1 MNAAPRADPL
11 ETFRTAYRRNDMP
24 VMPVAASYSE
34 MTTQPVPRHQ
44 TFEKIAALQANVER
58 VIRGKSEVVQF
69 CIAALLAKGHILLE
83 DVPGVGKTT
92 LAHALARSLSLSFQR
107 IQFTSDLLPADIVGV
122 TIYNQDAQE
131 FEFISGPVFTNIL
144 LADEINRATP
154 KSQSAL
160 LEAMS
165 EGMISVEKKRLP
177 LPDPFLVLATQN
189 PIEHV
194 GTYPLPES
202 QLDRFLMKLTIGYPN
217 TIDEKKLL
225 RSGGAHDALEHL
237 EPVLEAQEVRDLQ
250 EQVSTIHVNES
261 LIDYLMTIV
270 HTTRSHQEAALG
282 VSTRGALTYFKA
294 CQALAMVNGRDFVIP
309 EDVKRLAGPV
319 LSHRIVMKDRR
330 LLRGEITPEYRFI
343 QRIVSEIPVPR

>member
-1 MNAAPRADPL
+1 MAREPIAVNR
-11 ETFRTAYRRNDMP
+11 
-24 VMPVAASYSE
+24 
-34 MTTQPVPRHQ
+34 
-44 TFEKIAALQANVER
+44 TFEKITSLQANVEK

-122 TIYNQDAQE
+122 TIYNQEAQE
-131 FEFISGPVFTNIL
+131 FDFVSGPIFTNVL

-165 EGMISVEKKRLP
+165 EAMITVEKRRLP
-177 LPDPFLVLATQN
+177 LPDPFLVIATQN

-217 TIDEKKLL
+217 ATDERKLL
-225 RSGGAHDALEHL
+225 RAGGAQTALEHL
-237 EPVLEAQEVRDLQ
+237 QPVLEEEEVRELQ
-250 EQVSTIHVNES
+250 EQVANVHVNES
-261 LIDYLMTIV
+261 LVDYLMAIV
-270 HTTRSHQEAALG
+270 ETTRNHAEIALG
-282 VSTRGALTYFKA
+282 VSTRGALTFFKT
-294 CQALAMVNGRDFVIP
+294 CQAMAMVNGRDFVIP

-319 LSHRIVMKDRR
+319 LSHRILVKDRR
-330 LLRGEITPEYRFI
+330 VLRGDFSPEARLI
-343 QRIVSEIPVPR
+343 DRILTETPVPR

>member
-1 MNAAPRADPL
+1 MST
-11 ETFRTAYRRNDMP
+11 E
-24 VMPVAASYSE
+24 
-34 MTTQPVPRHQ
+34 PVPVTRSLD
-44 TFEKIAALQANVER
+44 KIAALQANVEK

-69 CIAALLAKGHILLE
+69 CIAALLARGHILLE

-92 LAHALARSLSLSFQR
+92 LAHALSRSVSLAFQR

-122 TIYNQDAQE
+122 TIYNQDLQE
-131 FEFISGPVFTNIL
+131 FEFVSGPIFTNVL

-165 EGMISVEKKRLP
+165 EGTITVEKRHMP
-177 LPDPFLVLATQN
+177 LPDPFLVIATQN
-189 PIEHV
+189 PVEHV

-217 TIDEKKLL
+217 ATDEKRLL
-225 RSGGAHDALEHL
+225 RSGGGQGALDHL
-237 EPVLEAQEVRDLQ
+237 EPVLDGDEVRELQ
-250 EQVSTIHVNES
+250 AQVGTIHVSES
-261 LIDYLMTIV
+261 LVEYLMSIV
-270 HTTRSHQEAALG
+270 QTSRTHADVALG
-282 VSTRGALTYFKA
+282 VSTRGALTFFKA

-319 LSHRIVMKDRR
+319 LSHRIVMRDRR
-330 LLRGEITPEYRFI
+330 MGRGDFSPEARFI
-343 QRIVSEIPVPR
+343 QKILTEIAVPR

>member
-1 MNAAPRADPL
+1 MR
-11 ETFRTAYRRNDMP
+11 
-24 VMPVAASYSE
+24 VAASYSE
-34 MTTQPVPRHQ
+34 MTTQPVPRHH
-44 TFEKIAALQANVER
+44 TFEKVAALQANVER

-69 CIAALLAKGHILLE
+69 CIAALLARGHILLE

-165 EGMISVEKKRLP
+165 EGMISIEKKRLP

-217 TIDEKKLL
+217 TTDEKKLL
-225 RSGGAHDALEHL
+225 RAGGAHDALEHL

-250 EQVSTIHVNES
+250 EQVSSIHMNES
-261 LIDYLMTIV
+261 LVDYLMAIV
-270 HTTRSHQEAALG
+270 HTTRTHAEAALG

-330 LLRGEITPEYRFI
+330 LLRGDVTPEHRFI